1 MRCDPASVTARP
13 RAAQE
18 TLAERAHHL
27 LAGSPYVDYL
37 YSYPHKTAH
46 RPLHPPIPLETLW
59 SKQEREALFLYLHV
73 PFCSTRCGYCN
84 LFTQVSPASDRSS
97 SRVDRYVAAV
107 ERQLRT
113 VAQAIAPARFA
124 RLAIGGGT
132 PSLLSTAQ
140 LTRLFDQL
148 EAHFA
153 VCPKAIP
160 TSFELAPDSTSDAH
174 VALLAERGVQ
184 RVSIGVQSFLG
195 SELVALG
202 RRQEVDAVRRALDR
216 LRASAIPRLNIDL
229 IYGMA
234 EQTPQSFEHSLRE
247 ALRWQPEELFLYP
260 LYVRPLTGLD
270 RRAAAQRESTAD
282 WDARRLSLYRLGR
295 DLLRTEG
302 YRQHSMRSY
311 RRATA
316 EDHETSHPAYRCQED
331 GMVGLGCGARSYTE
345 GLHYSSEYAVGARG
359 VAAIVEAWSRR
370 EARAFAHA
378 DHGVVLEEEDRRR
391 RYVIMSLLT
400 CQGLELAAYGRRFAT
415 DALVDVPELASLV
428 ELELATLDAG
438 ELRLTSAGLERSD
451 AIGPFLRS
459 ARVDALM
466 RDYTLR

>member
-1 MRCDPASVTARP
+1 MRCDPAVVTARP
-13 RAAQE
+13 RVGDEMLAQ
-18 TLAERAHHL
+18 RAQRL

-46 RPLHPPIPLETLW
+46 RPLDPPIPLETLW
-59 SKQEREALFLYLHV
+59 AKEEREALFLYLHV
-73 PFCSTRCGYCN
+73 PFCGTRCGYCN
-84 LFTQVSPASDRSS
+84 LFTQVSPASERSS
-97 SRVDRYVAAV
+97 SRIDRYLAAV
-107 ERQLRT
+107 ERQMAA
-113 VAQAIAPARFA
+113 VAQAIAPGRFA

-140 LTRLFDQL
+140 LRRLFDQL
-148 EAHFA
+148 ETHFD

-174 VALLAERGVQ
+174 VALLAERGVE
-184 RVSIGVQSFLG
+184 RASIGVQSFIG
-195 SELVALG
+195 SELTALG
-202 RRQEVDAVRRALDR
+202 RRQEVDTVRRALDR

-234 EQTPQSFEHSLRE
+234 EQTPQSFERSLRE

-260 LYVRPLTGLD
+260 LYVRPLTGLGRD
-270 RRAAAQRESTAD
+270 GAARRESCEA

-295 DLLRTEG
+295 ELLCAEG
-302 YRQHSMRSY
+302 YRQHSMRSF
-311 RRATA
+311 RREGA
-316 EDHETSHPAYRCQED
+316 ESSTVSPVYRCQED

-345 GLHYSSEYAVGARG
+345 HLHYSSEYAVAARG
-359 VAAIVEAWSRR
+359 VAAIVEAWSQRD
-370 EARAFAHA
+370 ARAFAHA
-378 DHGVVLEEEDRRR
+378 DHGVVLDEEDRRR
-391 RYVIMSLLT
+391 RYVILGLLT
-400 CQGLELAAYGRRFAT
+400 CAGLELEAYGERFSG
-415 DALVDVPELASLV
+415 DALQDVPELTCLQSLG
-428 ELELATLDAG
+428 LAQRDSTL
-438 ELRLTSAGLERSD
+438 LRLTEAGLERSD